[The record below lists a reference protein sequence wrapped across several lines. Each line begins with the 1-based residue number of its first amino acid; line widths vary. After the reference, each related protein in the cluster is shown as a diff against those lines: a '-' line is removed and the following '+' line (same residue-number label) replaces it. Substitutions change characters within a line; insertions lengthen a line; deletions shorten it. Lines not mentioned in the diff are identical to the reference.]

1 MERNSAKGLVVLQ
14 GFYCN
19 SIHKYVYLVL
29 KLITKAHHLKCFSA
43 ETAIKKKE
51 RKFKLLQVEVIQ
63 NIFLEVRHI
72 LVKYCSRGSF

>member
-43 ETAIKKKE
+43 ETAIKKK
-51 RKFKLLQVEVIQ
+51 RKEIQ
-63 NIFLEVRHI
+63 ITT
-72 LVKYCSRGSF
+72 SRSNSEHFS

>member
-19 SIHKYVYLVL
+19 STYKYVYLVL

-51 RKFKLLQVEVIQ
+51 IQ
-63 NIFLEVRHI
+63 ITT
-72 LVKYCSRGSF
+72 SRSNSEHFS